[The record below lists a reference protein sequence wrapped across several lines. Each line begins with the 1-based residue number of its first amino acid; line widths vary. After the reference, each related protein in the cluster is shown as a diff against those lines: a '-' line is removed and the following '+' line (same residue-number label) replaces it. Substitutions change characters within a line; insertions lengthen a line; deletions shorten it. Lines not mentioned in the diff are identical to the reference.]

1 VSFNSRHSEVTMSE
15 LLKLNVNEHVEK
27 KNGLSYLSWA
37 WAWAEVLK
45 HDPLADW
52 EHIEYPQPDGTIS
65 PCIYCGGGTALVKT
79 KVTIKGK
86 TRTCM
91 LPVMNNR
98 NQAIKDP
105 DAFAIN
111 TAIVRCM
118 TKNVSMFGLGLYIYA
133 GEDLPESDEA
143 ADLKL
148 EPEQKDYRANPAAL
162 VAESVADHIS
172 AQRKDDLTEDAFKI
186 VTAFKSLRTDDLM
199 AIVDSIS
206 DNDEKAYLWHLL
218 AKESKVRAFIKAQ
231 AAERRAVAA

>member
-1 VSFNSRHSEVTMSE
+1 MSD
-15 LLKLNVNEHVEK
+15 LLKINVNEHTER
-27 KNGLSYLSWA
+27 KNGLTYLSWA

-45 HDPLADW
+45 IDPNADW

-86 TRTCM
+86 TRTCG

-111 TAIVRCM
+111 TAIMRCM

-133 GEDLPESDEA
+133 GEDLPESDEPR
-143 ADLKL
+143 D
-148 EPEQKDYRANPAAL
+148 EPIRQDMRANPSKL

-172 AQRKDDLTEDAFKI
+172 DQRKDDLTEDALAI
-186 VTAFKSLRTDDLM
+186 VTAFKGLRTDVVM
-199 AIVDSIS
+199 ERWDSIT

-218 AKESKVRAFIKAQ
+218 AKDSKVRSFIKAQ
-231 AAERRAVAA
+231 SEERKKVVA